1 MQKKQNIN
9 ILVTGATGFIGSYLC
24 KELARNKYNVF
35 GLSFSDVSQK
45 TKELLSQ
52 KEIHLDEGD
61 VRDFDFLKKIIKK
74 NQIKVIFHLAA
85 ALPCANDLENPFL
98 LFEVNARG
106 TLNLLNAA
114 YLNGVKKF
122 IYASSS
128 SVYSEPPKY
137 LPVDENHPTRPLTVY
152 GASKL
157 AGELYCNAYSK
168 SMDITILRY
177 CGAYGIG
184 QDKHYAT
191 YRFVNQALNNEP
203 ITIYGTGVQTSDF
216 TYIEDVV
223 RGTILAMKKN
233 KPGVYNISS
242 GEETSIR
249 KFAKEIINFTNSDS
263 KIIFTNKNTNRPFR
277 FFLDIK
283 KARKNLGFSP
293 FSLKKGLSKYIPEF
307 IKEIKTL

>member
-1 MQKKQNIN
+1 MQKNRNIN
-9 ILVTGATGFIGSYLC
+9 ILVTGATGFIGSHLC
-24 KELARNKYNVF
+24 KELTKNEYNVF
-35 GLSFSDVSQK
+35 GLYFSENSGK
-45 TKELLSQ
+45 IKELLNQ
-52 KEIHLDEGD
+52 KEIHLEKGD
-61 VRDFDFLKKIIKK
+61 VRDFNFLKKIIKK
-74 NQIKVIFHLAA
+74 NQIKIIFHLAA
-85 ALPCANDLENPFL
+85 TLPYANDLEDPFL

-106 TLNLLNAA
+106 TLSLLNAA

-128 SVYSEPPKY
+128 SVYSEPPQH
-137 LPVDENHPTRPLTVY
+137 LPVDENHPTRPLTIY

-157 AGELYCNAYSK
+157 AGELYCDAYSK

-203 ITIYGTGVQTSDF
+203 ITIYGDGSQTSDF
-216 TYIEDVV
+216 TYIGDIIK
-223 RGTILAMKKN
+223 GTILAMKKN

-249 KFAKEIINFTNSDS
+249 ELAEEVINLTDSDS
-263 KIIFTNKNTNRPFR
+263 KIIFTNENTNRPFR

-283 KARKNLGFSP
+283 KARKNFGYSP
-293 FSLKKGLSKYIPEF
+293 FSLRKGLSEYISELMN
-307 IKEIKTL
+307 KIKTL